1 MDNSLSISASVPIP
15 GRRIDRQ
22 LEMSLGRDL
31 QFSTSLPQS
40 PPFQDFNTI
49 DQLQALCEPVVNN
62 TMWGTTK
69 QESMNTDEDDLFK
82 VDKADLIQGPT
93 LAELNA
99 NDDTLL
105 GDLNFD
111 DLLLPEEGQNYS
123 TLTLPTSSLQK
134 LSLPFVHLANNI
146 NNNNNILASSC
157 PSTGLGYYRDSMDF
171 TLSPVENSFNF
182 TSKAPIPPFAST
194 NQNNT
199 SAVKASPTYTNVTTP
214 PSKQSALHELLMKH
228 DNTPSEYIT
237 LSQSNRIP
245 TSPPI
250 HSPVARVSRLHN
262 SRLSTS
268 APTHL
273 GLEQIWQRREP
284 RKHLLS
290 TGSLAEAGSTSSLS
304 TGDVLSPEGQ
314 DLSHDDQDYDED
326 SEHYE
331 DFSSD
336 DGDSD
341 DDDEQG
347 KGMKKEKYFW
357 QYNVQ
362 AKGPKGQRL
371 VMKTKMEN
379 PHVLNEVTDPV
390 FSTECAVRGIK
401 HSGKARKGDGND
413 LTPNP
418 RKLYNIGKELD
429 KLGRIINDMTPV
441 SELPFNVR
449 PKSRKEKNKLASR
462 ACRLKK
468 KAQHEANKIKLHG
481 LESEH
486 RRLMNGI
493 SQIKSLLG
501 TKIKSNNEIQEQLT
515 TNIEKVVRASQNL
528 APSDS
533 HLFVKRKLFL
543 AGKKF
548 QSDEELIPVTEQYF
562 DDPKKGVRI
571 AGQTTEYVNKVL
583 DKVKSGVPSGGLED
597 V

>member
-1 MDNSLSISASVPIP
+1 MSDYPEDFFCNPGVTIKQEPLGMDNSMSISASVPIP
-15 GRRIDRQ
+15 GRRFNKQ
-22 LEMSLGRDL
+22 LELSLDL
-31 QFSTSLPQS
+31 PFSSSLPQS
-40 PPFQDFNTI
+40 PPYQDINSI
-49 DQLQALCEPVVNN
+49 DQLQALYEPVVNN

-111 DLLLPEEGQNYS
+111 DLLLPEEGQTYS
-123 TLTLPTSSLQK
+123 TLTLQASPLQK
-134 LSLPFVHLANNI
+134 LTLPFLQLSNNI
-146 NNNNNILASSC
+146 NNNNLLASSC
-157 PSTGLGYYRDSMDF
+157 PSTGLGYYRDSMEF
-171 TLSPVENSFNF
+171 TLSPAENSFNF
-182 TSKAPIPPFAST
+182 SSKAPIPTFSPT
-194 NQNNT
+194 TQNNT
-199 SAVKASPTYTNVTTP
+199 TAVAHVKASPTYTNVNVTP
-214 PSKQSALHELLMKH
+214 TKQSTLHELLLKH
-228 DNTPSEYIT
+228 DNTPPDYIT
-237 LSQSNRIP
+237 LNQTSKLP
-245 TSPPI
+245 TSPTTR
-250 HSPVARVSRLHN
+250 SPVGRVSRLHS

-304 TGDVLSPEGQ
+304 TGDVLSPEGH

-341 DDDEQG
+341 DDDDQQT
-347 KGMKKEKYFW
+347 KAMKREKYFW

-418 RKLYNIGKELD
+418 RKLFTIGKELD

-493 SQIKSLLG
+493 AQARNVVKTKLG
-501 TKIKSNNEIQEQLT
+501 TGGIRDPLI
-515 TNIEKVVRASQNL
+515 TNIEKNSEVINKDPNNL
-528 APSDS
+528 TTYTPYT
-533 HLFVKRKLFL
+533 H
-543 AGKKF
+543 
-548 QSDEELIPVTEQYF
+548 P
-562 DDPKKGVRI
+562 RI
-571 AGQTTEYVNKVL
+571 
-583 DKVKSGVPSGGLED
+583 
-597 V
+597 

>member
-1 MDNSLSISASVPIP
+1 MSDYPEDFFCNPGVTIKQEPLGMDNSMSISASVPIP
-15 GRRIDRQ
+15 GRRFNKQ
-22 LEMSLGRDL
+22 LELSLDL
-31 QFSTSLPQS
+31 PFSSSLPQS
-40 PPFQDFNTI
+40 PPYQDINSI
-49 DQLQALCEPVVNN
+49 DQLQALYEPVVNN

-111 DLLLPEEGQNYS
+111 DLLLPEEGQTY
-123 TLTLPTSSLQK
+123 T
-134 LSLPFVHLANNI
+134 
-146 NNNNNILASSC
+146 SSC
-157 PSTGLGYYRDSMDF
+157 PSTGLGYYRDSMEF
-171 TLSPVENSFNF
+171 TLSPAENSFNF
-182 TSKAPIPPFAST
+182 SSKAPIPTFSPT
-194 NQNNT
+194 TQNNT
-199 SAVKASPTYTNVTTP
+199 TAVAHVKASPTYTNVNVTP
-214 PSKQSALHELLMKH
+214 TKQSTLHELLLKH
-228 DNTPSEYIT
+228 DNTPPDYIT
-237 LSQSNRIP
+237 LNQTSKLP
-245 TSPPI
+245 TSPTTR
-250 HSPVARVSRLHN
+250 SPVGRVSRLHS

-304 TGDVLSPEGQ
+304 TGDVLSPEGH

-341 DDDEQG
+341 DDDDQQT
-347 KGMKKEKYFW
+347 KAMKREKYFW

-418 RKLYNIGKELD
+418 RKLFTIGKELD

-493 SQIKSLLG
+493 AQARNVVKTKLG
-501 TKIKSNNEIQEQLT
+501 TGGIRDPLI
-515 TNIEKVVRASQNL
+515 TNIEKI
-528 APSDS
+528 
-533 HLFVKRKLFL
+533 VKSSTR
-543 AGKKF
+543 
-548 QSDEELIPVTEQYF
+548 I
-562 DDPKKGVRI
+562 RI

-583 DKVKSGVPSGGLED
+583 DKVKSGVPGGGLED
-597 V
+597 I